1 MTYSWYGA
9 EVLGLLS
16 CQSWM
21 SSKMFQR
28 DRDGEKECV
37 HNKWIMYIG
46 AISESLYSGGK
57 WVSQSNKQFCCFMV
71 TISSYHLTN
80 IHGRAKCIQNYKS
93 LEQSGE
99 DIFENIIFYFV
110 EVKFSCHNPTK
121 CLYGYQF
128 PIKIN
133 IKLSYKAIM
142 IFNCLLLL
150 FVPLGE

>member
-71 TISSYHLTN
+71 TVSSYHLTN
-80 IHGRAKCIQNYKS
+80 VRGRAECIQ
-93 LEQSGE
+93 
-99 DIFENIIFYFV
+99 IIGAKRWGSVWNFFFFFV
-110 EVKFSCHNPTK
+110 DVKFSCRNPTK

-142 IFNCLLLL
+142 IFFFFLIRL
-150 FVPLGE
+150 